1 MWRSLYTTGLTL
13 AWPLFIARLLWKS
26 RRDAGY
32 RQRLAERH
40 GLFPHR
46 PMAGGLWVHAV
57 SVGEVQAA
65 RALIAALREH
75 RPERAVILTTI
86 TPTGYRLAQD
96 LFGDSVQLAQLPYDL
111 PLCLN
116 AFLRR
121 ARPAALVLMETELW
135 PNLVHCCR
143 RAGLQVFLANA
154 RLSPRSATRYSRLPA
169 LREMFAELSGVSA
182 QSQADGERFVALGLP
197 AERLQ
202 LGGNL
207 KAALEPDAAA
217 QRRAREWRT
226 AWTQGR
232 RLVWIAASTHNG
244 EDSAVLDSQLG
255 LEGDLADTL
264 LVLAPRHPERCAD
277 VAALCHQRGLR
288 WQRHSEGPP
297 SADSQVLLVDT
308 IGELSTMFGAADL
321 AFIGGSL
328 VPVGGHNMLEAA
340 VWGVPVLSGEQL
352 FNCHDIAEQLRGVG
366 ALTLASDGAALA
378 RLVRNFLSDPQ
389 RRQQAGTA
397 ARKMVCEQRD
407 AVAAQLEQLLETL

>member
-1 MWRSLYTTGLTL
+1 MWRSLYTAGLTL

-26 RRDAGY
+26 RHDVGY

-46 PMAGGLWVHAV
+46 PPAGSLWVHAV

-65 RALIAALREH
+65 RALIATLRERH
-75 RPERAVILTTI
+75 PERAVILSTI
-86 TPTGYRLAQD
+86 TPTGYRLARE
-96 LFGDSVQLAQLPYDL
+96 LFGDSVQLTQLPYDL

-121 ARPAALVLMETELW
+121 VRPAALVLIETELW

-143 RAGLQVFLANA
+143 RAGLPVFLANA
-154 RLSPRSATRYSRLPA
+154 RLSPRSAARYSRLAP

-182 QSQADGERFVALGLP
+182 QSREDGERFVALGLP

-207 KAALEPDAAA
+207 KVALEPDEAAR
-217 QRRAREWRT
+217 RRAREWRA

-232 RLVWIAASTHNG
+232 HLVWIAASTHDG
-244 EDSAVLDSQLG
+244 EDGAVLDCQLG

-264 LVLAPRHPERCAD
+264 LVLVPRHPERCDD
-277 VAALCHQRGLR
+277 VAALCRQRGLR
-288 WQRHSEGPP
+288 WKRHSEGPP
-297 SADSQVLLVDT
+297 DADSQVLLVDS
-308 IGELSTMFGAADL
+308 IGELSAMFGAADL

-340 VWGVPVLSGEQL
+340 VWGIPVLSGEQL
-352 FNCHDIAEQLRGVG
+352 FNFRDIADQLRVGG
-366 ALTLASDGAALA
+366 ALALAANGPALA
-378 RLVRNFLSDPQ
+378 RLVRDFLSDPQ
-389 RRQQAGTA
+389 RRQLAGAA
-397 ARKMVCEQRD
+397 ARLIVCGQRD